1 MNGLLDAL
9 LRYATIGKT
18 EEDLQPVQVTDVV
31 ELALINLRVRLEET
45 KAVVEF
51 FDLPLVRSSQSLLI
65 QLFQNL
71 ISNALKFSKS
81 ATKPHIFI
89 DAVETEEEHIIRVK
103 DNGIGIDPEHQKQIF
118 IIFQRLHSRTE
129 YEGTGIGLA
138 ICQKIVQRLGGR
150 IWVESEPGKGATFLF
165 SLPKAKDKI

>member
-18 EEDLQPVQVTDVV
+18 EEDLQPVQITDVV

-51 FDLPLVRSSQSLLI
+51 SDLPLVRSSQSLLI

-81 ATKPHIFI
+81 AIKPHIFI
-89 DAVETEEEHIIRVK
+89 DTVETKEEHIIRVK
-103 DNGIGIDPEHQKQIF
+103 
-118 IIFQRLHSRTE
+118 E

-150 IWVESEPGKGATFLF
+150 IWVESEPGDGSIFLF
-165 SLPKAKDKI
+165 SLPKKAI